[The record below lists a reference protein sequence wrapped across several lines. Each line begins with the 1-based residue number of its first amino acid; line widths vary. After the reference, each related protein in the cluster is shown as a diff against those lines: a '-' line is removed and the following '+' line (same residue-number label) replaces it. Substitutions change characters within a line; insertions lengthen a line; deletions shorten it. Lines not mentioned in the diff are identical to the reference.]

1 MENKQIIPM
10 LKRWTKIIL
19 GKSAAAVQQGIGRCY
34 AKNEIRG
41 YYHDLTNKGRSA
53 PLLDSNKNPFF
64 CSLSIISAEPPTSV
78 AITGI
83 PKLLAS
89 IKLTGSPSE

>member
-34 AKNEIRG
+34 DKNEIRG
-41 YYHDLTNKGRSA
+41 YYNDLTNKVTSATLLELLFRS
-53 PLLDSNKNPFF
+53 L
-64 CSLSIISAEPPTSV
+64 
-78 AITGI
+78 
-83 PKLLAS
+83 
-89 IKLTGSPSE
+89 